1 MSNHLLT
8 IMIIKWGIVW
18 TVMSMMKMNV
28 DKIFFHLKIF
38 RELKI
43 LCWKFLQIN
52 FLLYLSI
59 SFNQNIKTL
68 WQKNQQRKQLRRL
81 RKLLRRRSNQ
91 QSWYFQKGSNLGSL
105 PFFFFIS
112 FKIPHAKEILSPSLV
127 TRKKQMTTR
136 ENGGLPLSS
145 PEKNISYF
153 LSA

>member
-1 MSNHLLT
+1 
-8 IMIIKWGIVW
+8 
-18 TVMSMMKMNV
+18 MNV
-28 DKIFFHLKIF
+28 DKIISHLKIF

-112 FKIPHAKEILSPSLV
+112 SSISFFAITVIDSEKIHRHKKREPHHCDSLFIWA
-127 TRKKQMTTR
+127 
-136 ENGGLPLSS
+136 LSS
-145 PEKNISYF
+145 ITSSLHNSGMYTKHPSKMPGSP
-153 LSA
+153 A